1 MKWMEKKNII
11 TLIILGFVLA
21 NYAQTTVNEFQGR
34 TSAEIIF
41 KPIKKLSLNFSPEF
55 RFDEDFSID
64 NYHFQLQAD
73 YKFSKLFKAG
83 VRYRFVVNPKD
94 VKDTEYASRY
104 GLFLKF
110 KKKFNDF
117 TPYVRLS
124 YTNDADEDIETER
137 SNYMRYKA
145 GMKYNIP
152 KCKINPFIGLEAFQQ
167 LSGDGLYK
175 MRYFAGAEYKLFK
188 NNYIQAQYKFDY
200 YRTSYTNK
208 HIVSLTYKFKF

>member
-1 MKWMEKKNII
+1 MKWMEKKYII
-11 TLIILGFVLA
+11 TLIILAFVLA

-34 TSAEIIF
+34 TSAEIVF
-41 KPIKKLSLNFSPEF
+41 KPIKKLSLNFSPEL

-73 YKFSKLFKAG
+73 YKFSKVFKAG

-94 VKDTEYASRY
+94 VKETEYASRY

-137 SNYMRYKA
+137 SNYIRYKA

>member
-1 MKWMEKKNII
+1 MKWMEKKYII
-11 TLIILGFVLA
+11 TLIILAFVLA

-34 TSAEIIF
+34 TSAEIVF
-41 KPIKKLSLNFSPEF
+41 KPIKKLSLNFSPEL

-73 YKFSKLFKAG
+73 YKFSKVFKAG

-94 VKDTEYASRY
+94 VKETEYASRY

-137 SNYMRYKA
+137 SNYIRYKA

-152 KCKINPFIGLEAFQQ
+152 KCKINPFIGL
-167 LSGDGLYK
+167 
-175 MRYFAGAEYKLFK
+175 
-188 NNYIQAQYKFDY
+188 
-200 YRTSYTNK
+200 
-208 HIVSLTYKFKF
+208 